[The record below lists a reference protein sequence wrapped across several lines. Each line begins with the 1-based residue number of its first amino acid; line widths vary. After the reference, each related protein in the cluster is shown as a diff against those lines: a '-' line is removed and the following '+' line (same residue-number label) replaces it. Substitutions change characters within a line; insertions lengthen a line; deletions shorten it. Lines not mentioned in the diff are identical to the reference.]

1 MLPSMAAKVSP
12 RVQQLVAEA
21 AELPHGELA
30 VLIEA
35 IQALPRRQESTDDRH
50 AVIAARAA
58 RVHAGDVATL
68 TMEEVERDLRRDL
81 DF

>member
-1 MLPSMAAKVSP
+1 MAAKVSP
-12 RVQQLVAEA
+12 RAQQLVAEA
-21 AELPHGELA
+21 AELPHGERA

-35 IQALPRRQESTDDRH
+35 IQALPRRQESADDRH

-58 RVHAGDVATL
+58 RVHARDVATL
-68 TMEEVERDLRRDL
+68 SLDEVERDLRRDL

>member
-1 MLPSMAAKVSP
+1 MAAKVTP

-21 AELPHGELA
+21 AELPHGERA

-35 IQALPRRQESTDDRH
+35 MQALPRRPESAHDRH

-58 RVHAGDVATL
+58 RVHAGDVETL
-68 TMEEVERDLRRDL
+68 SLDEVEHDLRRDL